1 VELDPEPVP
10 IIPEAPQDPPVDL
23 DLDPADPPADAVPFV
38 VDKPKFG
45 FLARISPGKQVP
57 TVGGKPKPDFTW
69 LEARDPDSA
78 VIAARHRPKDT
89 AASTKAYDARIK
101 GLTPAFDA
109 GGNLKDFMESVDKH
123 LVKHG
128 LDTIAYIPDP
138 SDKTKI
144 LSAVTQ
150 YPLLNFKK
158 ADHVLMGRFS
168 LYDGFA
174 KCDDT
179 EAVEFLLSSV
189 NKGLKTHLR
198 PPAKGSRSPSTSPT
212 WSPSAA
218 RERRSTSS
226 ESRRDSRRS
235 SRRSILVRTS
245 T

>member
-1 VELDPEPVP
+1 
-10 IIPEAPQDPPVDL
+10 
-23 DLDPADPPADAVPFV
+23 
-38 VDKPKFG
+38 
-45 FLARISPGKQVP
+45 
-57 TVGGKPKPDFTW
+57 

-89 AASTKAYDARIK
+89 AASTKAYDVRVK

-150 YPLLNFKK
+150 YPLLNPKK
-158 ADHVLMGRFS
+158 ADHILVGRFS

-174 KCDDT
+174 KCDDA

-189 NKGLKTHLR
+189 DKSLKTHLEATCKGKAVR
-198 PPAKGSRSPSTSPT
+198 PVLHQPGSAVKGCL
-212 WSPSAA
+212 
-218 RERRSTSS
+218 STSS
-226 ESRRDSRRS
+226 SSRRNSRRS
-235 SRRSILVRTS
+235 SRRSILVRTL